1 MCLTGE
7 EDIKDKED
15 IKGPEKRYLSE
26 SRHVVTNGA
35 AVWQKYHLSE
45 EQVCN
50 VCKLCNKCKPLELCK
65 LYKLFCFT
73 NTKLQLLQ
81 TCKNATYLT
90 DTCVNCVNEGLFGV
104 GLGSSWG
111 WPEFITGSR

>member
-26 SRHVVTNGA
+26 SWHAVTNGA
-35 AVWQKYHLSE
+35 AIWQKYHLSE

-65 LYKLFCFT
+65 LHKLFHHHKVAIASSMQKCH
-73 NTKLQLLQ
+73 
-81 TCKNATYLT
+81 
-90 DTCVNCVNEGLFGV
+90 LFD
-104 GLGSSWG
+104 
-111 WPEFITGSR
+111 